1 MKTIRNLI
9 LTLVP
14 ILFVACGGGS
24 QPAPSASTPTSSE
37 EKKLNLFCW
46 SEYIPQ
52 NVIDGFTQETGI
64 KVAVENYSSN
74 EEMLSKLLA
83 GGGKY
88 DLIQP
93 SEYTIQALIKADQ
106 LRPLN
111 QAVLSNFI
119 HISPEFRNM
128 AYDLGNKFSVPYMA
142 GFVGICVNTDKVKT
156 PVKGFVDVFTPA
168 HKGRIV
174 VLDDAREIVSWAL
187 EVDKLGLNSVNAEN
201 LKKIEP
207 LLKKWLPLVKVYDS
221 DSPKTSLKN
230 GDVDLGVIWSGEAAL
245 LYQENKKFTFVLPS
259 EGSHL
264 FVDNLAIPK
273 TSTHP
278 QNAHLFINYIL
289 RPEVSKL
296 ISDAFPYYNPNL
308 AARKLLSP
316 EQLANPASY
325 PPAEDITRLE
335 TFTDLG
341 KESASVDEL
350 VTQIKAGGK

>member
-9 LTLVP
+9 LPLVP
-14 ILFVACGGGS
+14 IAIVACGGGS
-24 QPAPSASTPTSSE
+24 QPSASTPSSSE

-106 LRPLN
+106 LCPLD
-111 QAVLSNFI
+111 QRALSNFV
-119 HISPEFRNM
+119 HIAPEFRNM
-128 AYDLGNKFSVPYMA
+128 SYDLGNKFSVPYMA

-187 EVDKLGLNSVNAEN
+187 EVEKLGLNSVNEAN

-207 LLKKWLPLVKVYDS
+207 LLKKWLP
-221 DSPKTSLKN
+221 PRE
-230 GDVDLGVIWSGEAAL
+230 GV
-245 LYQENKKFTFVLPS
+245 
-259 EGSHL
+259 
-264 FVDNLAIPK
+264 
-273 TSTHP
+273 
-278 QNAHLFINYIL
+278 
-289 RPEVSKL
+289 
-296 ISDAFPYYNPNL
+296 
-308 AARKLLSP
+308 
-316 EQLANPASY
+316 
-325 PPAEDITRLE
+325 
-335 TFTDLG
+335 
-341 KESASVDEL
+341 
-350 VTQIKAGGK
+350 